1 MKTYNNSRPIAI
13 LLAVYNGE
21 KYLREQIDSVIA
33 QTNKDWTLYIRDDAS
48 TDSTL
53 AIIHEYSERYD
64 NIVSVED
71 EDGNL
76 GCRGN
81 FFRLLEVVESE
92 YYMFCDGDD
101 VWFDFKVQLTY
112 DAMLKA
118 DIEEMRPVIVHTTW
132 TLTDADLNVLV
143 ENYWKD
149 THFHPERY
157 YSTGLIALAT
167 PVGGAEMMF
176 NHYLKTLLFPLAD
189 NTLYHDKWI
198 PMVAVRNNCKF
209 IPLKVPTLFYRM
221 HNNNACGINYNHRR
235 SFFARIK
242 GIWIDNKRLATRLKQ
257 AGYGSF
263 YKYLYYKIIYIFL
276 MKYDQLLKR

>member
-64 NIVSVED
+64 NVISVED
-71 EDGNL
+71 GDGNL

-81 FFRLLEVVESE
+81 FFRLLEVVESK

-143 ENYWKD
+143 
-149 THFHPERY
+149 
-157 YSTGLIALAT
+157 
-167 PVGGAEMMF
+167 
-176 NHYLKTLLFPLAD
+176 
-189 NTLYHDKWI
+189 
-198 PMVAVRNNCKF
+198 
-209 IPLKVPTLFYRM
+209 
-221 HNNNACGINYNHRR
+221 
-235 SFFARIK
+235 
-242 GIWIDNKRLATRLKQ
+242 
-257 AGYGSF
+257 
-263 YKYLYYKIIYIFL
+263 
-276 MKYDQLLKR
+276 